1 MEQGVDQIL
10 HLIYLLINSFGFSA
24 RQDILISDL
33 PAGEA
38 AAERNEVHETH
49 HMTGGLSSGHQS
61 LDNEGWSQC
70 LRIESHIFCQTKIW
84 SSSVRGLQE
93 NSAS

>member
-1 MEQGVDQIL
+1 MKKRVGRGGVEQGVDQIL
-10 HLIYLLINSFGFSA
+10 HLIYLLINFFGFSA

-49 HMTGGLSSGHQS
+49 PGQS
-61 LDNEGWSQC
+61 FATRDWRFILGPPIPGQRRLVPMPQD
-70 LRIESHIFCQTKIW
+70 
-84 SSSVRGLQE
+84 
-93 NSAS
+93 